1 MFTPALLILLLALL
15 APLGAT
21 ALDTGFAGAD
31 IGGMRAAGVPL
42 LGLFSDPTHYFDVH
56 HSAADTLEKIDPA
69 ALGRNVAA
77 MATMAYVVADR
88 PTRWPVSPPP
98 PPEKKP

>member
-1 MFTPALLILLLALL
+1 
-15 APLGAT
+15 
-21 ALDTGFAGAD
+21 
-31 IGGMRAAGVPL
+31 MRPAGVPL

-56 HSAADTLEKIDPA
+56 HSVADTLEKIDPA

-88 PTRWPVSPPP
+88 PTRWPVSPHPRP
-98 PPEKKP
+98 STTHDRRR